1 MLNICCIDAGH
12 GGKDSGCISANNEC
26 EKNINLQVALHLKEL
41 AKQYSNSLK
50 LIFTREDD
58 RYIEL
63 TDRAKFANMNNAKLC
78 ISIHHNANDKKT
90 RGSEVIH
97 SILGGKGKL
106 FANILLD
113 EIVKLGFQ
121 KRKAYYKESTKYKGR
136 DYFTIISDT
145 KMPTVISECCF
156 VDHINDLRLMITV
169 EQRKAQANAIL
180 KSILKYFNIPVLSVQ
195 NVSEKAQEVA
205 VDIQSLKT
213 NIVSLEDK
221 VIKQQATIDLLAI
234 GHEYDSDTIDGLQK
248 KIKDIQ
254 QK

>member
-1 MLNICCIDAGH
+1 MYICCIDAGH

-58 RYIEL
+58 RFIEL
-63 TDRAKFANMNNAKLC
+63 TERAKFANINNAKLC

-90 RGSEVIH
+90 RGTEVIH

-113 EIVKLGFQ
+113 EFVKLGFQ

-145 KMPTVISECCF
+145 KMPTVIAECCF
-156 VDHINDLRLMITV
+156 VDHIDDLRLMTTV

-180 KSILKYFNIPVLSVQ
+180 KSILKYFNIPENS
-195 NVSEKAQEVA
+195 QEVA

-234 GHEYDSDTIDGLQK
+234 GHEYDSDTIDELQK
-248 KIKDIQ
+248 KLQKTQ